1 MYPIAFVTTCKGR
14 LHHIQQT
21 LATIVAESP
30 AEIILVDYDC
40 PDNTGDWVETNF
52 PTVKVIRVTDDSGFC
67 LPRAR
72 NIGAAHSSAP
82 WICFID
88 ADIKVKKGWLDWMQ
102 KNLDN
107 SCFYRA
113 SKANGRKPKE
123 TAGTLI
129 CTRRAFDSV
138 GGYDEVFRGWG
149 GEDTDLY
156 VRLTT
161 IVNAQP
167 EHYPH
172 YFIESIPHED
182 DERTSFHA
190 IKNISTQNLINRCY
204 IRAKAHLRANGVHEI
219 PLETR
224 QYMLDTISHS
234 LTQHHSPPKTFVI
247 RLQANNLL
255 SLDGKSLD
263 VLLEV
268 ARLRRY
274 GFFGARQ
281 ISVRTRG
288 PRKLLPRNPAK
299 H

>member
-30 AEIILVDYDC
+30 AEIILVDYAC
-40 PDNTGDWVETNF
+40 PDNTGDWVEKNF

-82 WICFID
+82 WLCFID
-88 ADIKVKKGWLDWMQ
+88 ADIRVKSGWIDWMQ
-102 KNLDN
+102 QHLN
-107 SCFYRA
+107 SNYFYRA
-113 SKANGRKPKE
+113 SKTNDRDPKE

-129 CTRRAFDSV
+129 CTRTAFDNI

-156 VRLTT
+156 VRLSSTA
-161 IVNAQP
+161 NALP
-167 EHYPH
+167 EYYPH
-172 YFIESIPHED
+172 SFIEPIHHAD
-182 DERTSFHA
+182 DERTTFHA
-190 IKNISTQNLINRCY
+190 IKNISLQNLINRCY
-204 IRAKAHLRANGVHEI
+204 IKTKSHLHASGVHDI
-219 PLETR
+219 PFETR
-224 QYMLDTISHS
+224 QHILDTISKN
-234 LTQHHSPPKTFVI
+234 LDQHHSPPKTFAFHM
-247 RLQANNLL
+247 QANNLL
-255 SLDGKSLD
+255 TLDGKVLD
-263 VLLEV
+263 LQLEV

-281 ISVRTRG
+281 ISICTRG
-288 PRKLLPRNPAK
+288 QATPIRQ